1 MKQKKA
7 LLTVALYTLTN
18 FFFFIY
24 AQKPADSLKYV
35 YKPPVVAKDN
45 PIAAA
50 LDSIAN
56 LRCFEKST
64 FTTETSKLNK
74 YKFAP
79 GYVPVYPDSV
89 YAERIAKLNA
99 KSPFGLVYNQ
109 DVKSFIDLY
118 AVKKPKLTARTLG
131 LAELYFPFFEEMLD
145 KYKMP
150 LELKYLA
157 VVESALNP
165 VAKSPAGAAGLWQF
179 MYTTGK
185 MYDLKVDSYVDERL
199 DPYQSTIA
207 ACQHMT
213 DLYKI
218 YKDWSLVLAAYNSG
232 AGNVNKAIRKS
243 GGEMDFWK
251 IKKFLPKETQGYVPA
266 FIAVV
271 YVMNYS
277 AEHNIFPVAPIILND
292 GIDTIIVKQKLTF
305 AQISEYLNIPLDVV
319 TYLNPCFKEGVIPS
333 YADDK
338 YALRLPKKYMGSFL
352 SNEDSIY
359 KFRTKAEVEKE
370 KLLALKIQEQAKK
383 DSVKKYSATYASSN
397 YTKPDTTKVKT
408 NVLSAGNTRT
418 VYTVKAGDGLG
429 IIASKYTCTISNIL
443 VWNNLKS
450 QSIYPGQK
458 LFVEAPLKTENI
470 VENKIEKK
478 DTVTMKVENKTIA
491 INKNISQINVKYHVV
506 QKGDTLWGIASKYKG
521 ASVETIKKLNNLNA
535 ASTLYVGQKLKIQI
549 EG

>member
-1 MKQKKA
+1 MRQKKA
-7 LLTVALYTLTN
+7 FLTVTFITVTN

-24 AQKPADSLKYV
+24 AQKPTDSLKYV

-50 LDSIAN
+50 LDSIAY
-56 LRCFEKST
+56 LRCFEKSA

-74 YKFAP
+74 YKFAA
-79 GYVPVYPDSV
+79 GYVPIYSDSV
-89 YAERIAKLNA
+89 YRARIAKLNA
-99 KSPFGLVYNQ
+99 KSPFGLVYNE

-118 AVKKPKLTARTLG
+118 AVKKPKLTARALG
-131 LAELYFPFFEEMLD
+131 LAELYFPLFEEMLD

-185 MYDLKVDSYVDERL
+185 MYDLKVDSYIDERL
-199 DPYQSTIA
+199 DPYQSTVA
-207 ACQHMT
+207 ACEHMT

-232 AGNVNKAIRKS
+232 PGNVNKAIRKS

-277 AEHNIFPVAPIILND
+277 AEHNIFPVAPIILNE
-292 GIDTIIVKQKLTF
+292 GVDTIMVKQKLTF
-305 AQISEYLNIPLDVV
+305 EQISEYLNVPLDIV
-319 TYLNPCFKEGVIPS
+319 TYLNPCYKEDLIPS
-333 YADDK
+333 YGEDK
-338 YALRLPKKYMGSFL
+338 YPLYLPKKYMGVFMA
-352 SNEDSIY
+352 NEDSIY
-359 KFRTKAEVEKE
+359 KYRTKAEVEKE
-370 KLLALKIQEQAKK
+370 KLLALKAQEQAKK
-383 DSVKKYSATYASSN
+383 DSIKKYNTGYAS
-397 YTKPDTTKVKT
+397 YKPDTTKVKT
-408 NVLSAGNTRT
+408 NTLEADNIRT

-429 IIASKYTCTISNIL
+429 IIASKYNCTMSNIL
-443 VWNNLKS
+443 AWNNLKNLN
-450 QSIYPGQK
+450 IYPGQK
-458 LFVEAPLKTENI
+458 LYVEAPLKTETI
-470 VENKIEKK
+470 VENRTDKK
-478 DTVTMKVENKTIA
+478 DSVSVKETNITVSSNTNKTVPQSA
-491 INKNISQINVKYHVV
+491 IKYHVV
-506 QKGDTLWGIASKYKG
+506 QKGDTLWGIANKYKG
-521 ASVETIKKLNNLNA
+521 VTVEEIKKLNNLSS
-535 ASTLYVGQKLKIQI
+535 ASTLYIGQKLKIKTDS
-549 EG
+549 